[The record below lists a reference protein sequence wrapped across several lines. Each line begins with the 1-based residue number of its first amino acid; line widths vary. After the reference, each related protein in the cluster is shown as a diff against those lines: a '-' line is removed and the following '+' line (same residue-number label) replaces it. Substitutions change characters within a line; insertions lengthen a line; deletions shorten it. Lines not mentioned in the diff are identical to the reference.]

1 MTIKT
6 NAEYQKLLQNTK
18 FVDYEVTLADG
29 TKQLR
34 IISEGTPAQIAL
46 HLRNTTPSMVSF
58 KEVADEIEREY
69 EPVDYNPRDDINPAG
84 SYYEE
89 GFTNSELY

>member
-58 KEVADEIEREY
+58 KEVAVLKNFAVNV
-69 EPVDYNPRDDINPAG
+69 PAASAVDKAIV
-84 SYYEE
+84 
-89 GFTNSELY
+89 